1 MSGPRESSAA
11 ATGGTPESPDAV
23 PFPPALTVLPVTGL
37 PEITPGA
44 DLAGLIADAAL
55 AGPGLADGD
64 ILVITSKIVSK
75 AEDRVVTGDREAAI
89 TAETM
94 RVVARRGT
102 TTISQTRHGLVLAAA
117 GVDASNTR
125 PGTVVL
131 LPLDPDR
138 SAEALRK
145 AIGARA
151 GARLAVII
159 TDTMGRP
166 WRAGQTDAA
175 IGAAGITPLR
185 DHRGQ
190 PDTFGNVLEV
200 TIAAVADEIAA
211 AADLVKQK
219 TTGVPAAIVRG
230 LAGLVTDA
238 AGPGAAALIRPAE
251 DDMFRLGST
260 DVLTARRTVRDF
272 TAAPVSPAAVRRAV
286 AAAITAPAPH
296 HSQPW
301 RFAVLESAAART
313 RLLDDMLAAWKA
325 DLAAD
330 DFTPEQI
337 ARRVARGEPLRKAP
351 LLIVPC
357 LVADAAHAYPDARR
371 AAAER
376 TMFVVSMGAAVQ
388 NLLVAL
394 AIEGLGSCW
403 VSSTLFCPDV
413 AARALGLP
421 AGWEPMG
428 AVGVGH
434 PAAPAPDRL
443 PRDPDEVT
451 LFR

>member
-1 MSGPRESSAA
+1 VSGPRDSGPAA
-11 ATGGTPESPDAV
+11 AGSTQVSPPAA
-23 PFPPALTVLPVTGL
+23 PFPHDLTVLPVPGL
-37 PEITPGA
+37 PEITPGS

-55 AGPGLADGD
+55 AGPGLTDGD

-75 AEDRVVTGDREAAI
+75 AEDRVVTGDRESAI
-89 TAETM
+89 RAETM
-94 RVVARRGT
+94 RVVARRGA

-138 SAEALRK
+138 SADALRK
-145 AIGARA
+145 SIGARA
-151 GARLAVII
+151 GARLGVII

-166 WRAGQTDAA
+166 WRAGQTDTA

-185 DHRGQ
+185 DHRGE

-200 TIAAVADEIAA
+200 TVAAVADEIAA

-219 TTGVPAAIVRG
+219 TTGVPVAIVRG

-238 AGPGAAALIRPAE
+238 AGPGAAALIRPAD
-251 DDMFRLGST
+251 DDMFRLGTS

-272 TAAPVSPAAVRRAV
+272 TAAPVSPAAVRRAI
-286 AAAITAPAPH
+286 AAAVTAPAPH

-301 RFAVLESAAART
+301 RFAVLESAAARS
-313 RLLDDMLAAWKA
+313 RLLDAMLAAWKA

-330 DFTPEQI
+330 GFTPEQI

-376 TMFVVSMGAAVQ
+376 TMFVVAMGAAVQ

-403 VSSTLFCPDV
+403 VSSTLFCPEV
-413 AARALGLP
+413 TVQALGLP

-434 PAAPAPDRL
+434 PAAPAPDRP